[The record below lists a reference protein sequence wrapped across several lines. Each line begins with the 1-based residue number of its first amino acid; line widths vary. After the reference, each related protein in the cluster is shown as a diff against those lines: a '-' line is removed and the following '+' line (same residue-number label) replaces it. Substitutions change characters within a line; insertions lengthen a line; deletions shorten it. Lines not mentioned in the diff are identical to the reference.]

1 MDDTIPKTVTELENW
16 MKAHCYN
23 FESYSISGN
32 SIYEGFGIDKSGTIF
47 IWYYT
52 ERGQQQS
59 LKYFGSEAEIVQHAY
74 NEIKSDQWARTHLVG
89 FCSDLSKTVL
99 LKKELDTMNIKY
111 MYDEIPYYGNRKPV
125 YRVFV
130 LGCDIKKTIHL
141 KEKYCTE

>member
-23 FESYSISGN
+23 FESYSITGN

-52 ERGQQQS
+52 
-59 LKYFGSEAEIVQHAY
+59 
-74 NEIKSDQWARTHLVG
+74 G

-111 MYDEIPYYGNRKPV
+111 LYDEIPYYGNRKPI